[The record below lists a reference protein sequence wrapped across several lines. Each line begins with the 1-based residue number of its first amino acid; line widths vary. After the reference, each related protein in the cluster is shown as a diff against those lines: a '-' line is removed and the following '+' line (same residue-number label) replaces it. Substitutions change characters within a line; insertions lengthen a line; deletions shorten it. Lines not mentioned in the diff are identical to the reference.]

1 MRNSLIFKLLG
12 AFLLVIA
19 IGALV
24 VSFLTS
30 QATREAFSIYTTRSG
45 QVWAGRLTEYL
56 VNFYSQSNSWQGVDA
71 FLASGLSTEFVPP
84 GAENGELSQN
94 QGHGPGSGRQ
104 FIGANAFLSGQRLIL
119 ADADGVIISDS
130 DNELVG
136 RLLSAEEIQAG
147 TAIIVNDARVGT
159 LFVTPEDFTNSDTL
173 AGEFMSSVNQ
183 AIISSTVISSLIA
196 LLLGALLLFQIIRPI
211 RQLKDAAEAIASGD
225 LNQRVNIRSKDELG
239 QLGTTFNHM
248 AEHLTSLELQ
258 RRNLVADIAHEL
270 RTPLT
275 AIQGTLEGVQ
285 DGVIPMDEE
294 QIEALYA
301 ETTLLNRLVGDLKL
315 LSLAEAG
322 QLSLYK
328 ASTDI
333 PALCSTIVE
342 RLKPQAEEK
351 GIHLEAHF
359 DQDLS
364 QVVVDSDRIK
374 QVITNLIGNSLY
386 YTPPG
391 GTITLQV
398 ISNENDSGLQVSVSD
413 TGPGIDPE
421 DLPYIFD
428 RFYRTDKS
436 RSRNSG
442 GSGLGL
448 AIAKQL
454 VEAHGGTIRVESPL
468 LMDGVSEPHG
478 TKIVFSLPYDQLSG

>member
-1 MRNSLIFKLLG
+1 MRNSLIFKLMG

-24 VSFLTS
+24 VSVLTS
-30 QATREAFSIYTTRSG
+30 QATQDAFNLYTTRSG

-56 VNFYSQSNSWQGVDA
+56 AEYYSQTNGWAGVDA
-71 FLASGLSTEFVPP
+71 FLESGLTAELMP
-84 GAENGELSQN
+84 GAANNPANES
-94 QGHGPGSGRQ
+94 QGHGLGSGRQ
-104 FIGANAFLSGQRLIL
+104 FFGANSFLAGQRLVL
-119 ADADGVIISDS
+119 TDAAGLVISDS
-130 DNELVG
+130 ENELVG
-136 RLLSAEEIQAG
+136 KNLSKDEIQAG
-147 TAIIVNDARVGT
+147 AAIIVNDARVGT

-173 AGEFMSSVNQ
+173 AGEFINSVNR
-183 AIISSTVISSLIA
+183 AIISSTIISSLIA
-196 LLLGALLLFQIIRPI
+196 LLIGALLLFQIIRPI
-211 RQLKDAAEAIASGD
+211 RQLKNAAEAISSGD
-225 LNQRVNIRSKDELG
+225 LNQRVAIRSQDELG
-239 QLGTTFNHM
+239 QLGTTFNQM
-248 AEHLTSLELQ
+248 AEHLTSLENQ

-275 AIQGTLEGVQ
+275 AIQVTLEGVQ

-294 QIEALYA
+294 QIAALYA

-322 QLSLYK
+322 QLSLNK
-328 ASTDI
+328 TSTDLH
-333 PALCSTIVE
+333 ALFLQLVE
-342 RLKPQAEEK
+342 RSKSQAEGK
-351 GIHLEAHF
+351 AIRLETSIPQELPKLMVDA
-359 DQDLS
+359 DRIT
-364 QVVVDSDRIK
+364 QVV
-374 QVITNLIGNSLY
+374 TNLIGNAIY
-386 YTPPG
+386 YTPTG
-391 GTITLQV
+391 GTISMHVSARDDQNLL
-398 ISNENDSGLQVSVSD
+398 EVSVSD

-454 VEAHGGTIRVESPL
+454 IEAHGGRIWAESPVV
-468 LMDGVSEPHG
+468 MAGVSEQYG
-478 TKIVFSLPYDQLSG
+478 TRIAFTLPYAHLPR